1 MRTPCHYCHT
11 DPKTDS
17 DVDTCL
23 VSVFEPKLDPASD
36 NRASQ
41 ITVTRPTQPIEIT
54 KDRMNFIVSRSID
67 SNAYVGQRVI
77 FYEYSCKTSI
87 VQGNHLGCNLCELLL
102 DLLCTE
108 KLDGDWLYMQRVFQS
123 GLLRTR
129 SHFNDVG
136 VITDLEIRY
145 SHESPLYRDSIDFN
159 IPLKVF
165 ANKCE
170 LIDLAIWMKSP
181 NYEL

>member
-1 MRTPCHYCHT
+1 M
-11 DPKTDS
+11 KA
-17 DVDTCL
+17 
-23 VSVFEPKLDPASD
+23 F
-36 NRASQ
+36 
-41 ITVTRPTQPIEIT
+41 
-54 KDRMNFIVSRSID
+54 VSRSID
-67 SNAYVGQRVI
+67 SDAYVGQCVA

-87 VQGNHLGCNLCELLL
+87 FQGDYLGCSLCELLL

-108 KLDGDWLYMQRVFQS
+108 KVESDWLHMQRVFHS
-123 GLLRTR
+123 AFLRTR
-129 SHFNDVG
+129 WHFNDVG

-170 LIDLAIWMKSP
+170 LIDLAIWMKNP